1 MDFDARERH
10 KRVTALVFG
19 VILIGLGAVFLLQ
32 NFGMVDAG
40 DIGSWWP
47 VVLIGFGIS
56 SIIAPK
62 DAGAASGGVILAGM
76 GAYFLLR
83 RFGVVDWGLR
93 EIWPVLLLLCGI
105 ALIGRSISERR
116 AARSSVPRPFENGGA
131 R

>member
-1 MDFDARERH
+1 MDFDAKERH
-10 KRVTALVFG
+10 KRVTAAVFG
-19 VILIGLGAVFLLQ
+19 VILIALGTLYLLQ
-32 NFGMVDAG
+32 NFGLFDAG

-47 VVLIGFGIS
+47 VLLIGFGVS
-56 SIIAPK
+56 SLIAPK
-62 DAGAASGGVILAGM
+62 DAGASGGGAILAGI

-83 RFGVVDWGLR
+83 NFGMVDWGLH

-116 AARSSVPRPFENGGA
+116 AARSSSPRRFENGGV